1 MCKHVHLVAIEYY
14 GLCVESDMKSDQ
26 TQSIGDDNCAY
37 FKNVLTPGKKND
49 TDILTARKTLLSMI
63 DELSA
68 IVAHCKDVTTLNA
81 AKPHIYR
88 QQLLW

>member
-1 MCKHVHLVAIEYY
+1 MCKHVHLVAIKYY

-49 TDILTARKTLLSMI
+49 TDILTARKTLLPII
-63 DELSA
+63 DEL
-68 IVAHCKDVTTLNA
+68 VH
-81 AKPHIYR
+81 
-88 QQLLW
+88 